1 MNRSRLILITGMLH
15 IVFFR
20 NAVAQTS
27 SVGARTREERV
38 HQLPEVAPR
47 EAPRISRNAV
57 YDRYSWISVPS
68 RPPKT
73 FRPGDLI
80 TIVVRETRKFKA
92 NADLD
97 TKKEFDVESQLDAF
111 LKFTQGGVGAST
123 FRRGKPNISYQY
135 QNEIKG
141 EADAQRKDELTTRLT
156 GKILDVKPNG
166 LLVIEATSRLEHDE
180 EVTVMTLTGTCR
192 KEDVTPDNTVLS
204 TQMADKSISVQ
215 NEGALRA
222 NTSRGWIPRLID
234 WIKPF

>member
-1 MNRSRLILITGMLH
+1 MSPSRLILISTMP
-15 IVFFR
+15 FF
-20 NAVAQTS
+20 ASPQDAAAQTS
-27 SVGARTREERV
+27 SVGARTREERE
-38 HQLPEVAPR
+38 HRRPEVAPR

-57 YDRYSWISVPS
+57 YDRYSWISVPA

-80 TIVVRETRKFKA
+80 TIVVRENRKFKA

-97 TKKEFDVESQLDAF
+97 TKKEFDVDSQLDAF
-111 LKFTQGGVGAST
+111 LKFTQGGVGASE
-123 FRRGKPNISYQY
+123 FRRGKPNINYEY
-135 QNEIKG
+135 QNELKG
-141 EADAQRKDELTTRLT
+141 EADTQRKDELTTRLT
-156 GKILDVKPNG
+156 GKIIDIKPNG

-180 EVTVMTLTGTCR
+180 EVTLVTLTGTCR

-215 NEGALRA
+215 NQGALRA
-222 NTSRGWIPRLID
+222 NTSRGWIPKLID